1 VVGERHI
8 ADSPLPGEPATHLAR
23 VPWSRLVTA
32 RGHVVLL
39 LVLLAPVVA
48 LVTVLFLGRVEERL
62 AEEPEESSR
71 RPDPTTH
78 PSA

>member
-1 VVGERHI
+1 MAG
-8 ADSPLPGEPATHLAR
+8 
-23 VPWSRLVTA
+23 
-32 RGHVVLL
+32 GHAVLL

-62 AEEPEESSR
+62 AEEPEEGSR
-71 RPDPTTH
+71 RADPTTH

>member
-1 VVGERHI
+1 M
-8 ADSPLPGEPATHLAR
+8 
-23 VPWSRLVTA
+23 
-32 RGHVVLL
+32 LL

-62 AEEPEESSR
+62 AAEPDESSR
-71 RPDPTTH
+71 RADRATH

>member
-1 VVGERHI
+1 
-8 ADSPLPGEPATHLAR
+8 
-23 VPWSRLVTA
+23 
-32 RGHVVLL
+32 VLL

-48 LVTVLFLGRVEERL
+48 LVAVLFLGRVEEHL
-62 AEEPEESSR
+62 EDEPEEGSR

>member
-1 VVGERHI
+1 
-8 ADSPLPGEPATHLAR
+8 
-23 VPWSRLVTA
+23 
-32 RGHVVLL
+32 VLL

-48 LVTVLFLGRVEERL
+48 LLTVLFLGRMEERL